1 MNIFVFGSSLTSTYW
16 NGAATYYRGI
26 YKNLH
31 RLGHRVTFAEPAIYD
46 RQKHRDAEISYAEI
60 VVYETPR
67 DIPRLL
73 KQARRAEVIIKHS
86 GIGADDSRLEDE
98 VLDCRSQKNRVIF
111 WDVDAPAT
119 LSRVESDPWDPFRA
133 VIPEYDAIFTYG
145 GGPAVV
151 SHYDKFGAQ
160 KCVPIYNGLDPE
172 THHPVAGDPSLSCDL
187 AFVGHRLPDRET
199 RVEEF
204 LLKAAHLAPELSFV
218 LGGEGWGGKNLPP
231 NVRWIGHVGSER
243 HNAVNCSARMV
254 LNVNRESMAKVGFS
268 PPTRVFE
275 AAGAGAC
282 VITDAWAGVDQF
294 FTPDSEI
301 LIANGAEEV
310 VAHLRGR
317 NTEQAST
324 IGQAMMNRALR
335 DHSYQS
341 RAQQVHT
348 ELEKLLRTTKA
359 RKPRRKVSATQTI
372 SPLAA

>member
-16 NGAATYYRGI
+16 NGAATYYRGM
-26 YKNLH
+26 YKNLQ

-60 VVYETPR
+60 LVYETPQ

-73 KQARRAEVIIKHS
+73 KHARRADVIIKHS

-98 VLDCRSQKNRVIF
+98 VLDCRTQKNRVIF

-119 LSRVESDPWDPFRA
+119 LSRLESDPWDPFRA

-145 GGPAVV
+145 GGPPVL
-151 SHYDKFGAQ
+151 SHYSKFGAQ
-160 KCVPIYNGLDPE
+160 TCVPIYNGLDPE
-172 THHPVAGDPSLSCDL
+172 THHPVASDPNLSCDL
-187 AFVGHRLPDRET
+187 AFVGHRLPDREA

-204 LLKAAHLAPELSFV
+204 FLKAAHLAPELSFV
-218 LGGEGWGGKNLPP
+218 LGGEGWGGKNLPA

-282 VITDAWAGVDQF
+282 LITDEWEGVDQF
-294 FTPDSEI
+294 FTPNSEI
-301 LIANGAEEV
+301 LIAKGAEEV
-310 VAHLRGR
+310 VEHLRGR
-317 NTEQAST
+317 NAEQACA
-324 IGQAMMNRALR
+324 IGQAMMSRALR
-335 DHSYQS
+335 DHSYES
-341 RAQQVHT
+341 RAQQVHA

>member
-16 NGAATYYRGI
+16 NGAATYYRGM
-26 YKNLH
+26 YKNLQ

-60 VVYETPR
+60 LVYETPR

-73 KQARRAEVIIKHS
+73 KQARRADVIIKHS

-98 VLDCRSQKNRVIF
+98 VLDCRTQKNRVIF

-119 LSRVESDPWDPFRA
+119 LSRVESDPWDRFRA
-133 VIPEYDAIFTYG
+133 VIREYDVVFTYG
-145 GGPAVV
+145 GGPPVI
-151 SHYDKFGAQ
+151 SHYEKFGAQ
-160 KCVPIYNGLDPE
+160 ACLPIYNGLDPE
-172 THHPVAGDPSLSCDL
+172 THHPVPGDPTLSCDL
-187 AFVGHRLPDRET
+187 AFVGHRLPDREA

-204 LLKAAHLAPELSFV
+204 FLKAAHLAPELSFV

-282 VITDAWAGVDQF
+282 LITDEWEGVDQF

-301 LIANGAEEV
+301 LIAKGAEEV

-317 NTEQAST
+317 NAEQASA

-335 DHSYQS
+335 DHSYES